1 MHIPL
6 YKMSKDE
13 LEKIL
18 KGRINGEFEGEG
30 NQKRLRDEL
39 KAVHE
44 MIRPILDKH
53 GIYGY
58 DRSKYHGFAQSLY
71 YRIRNESGIEVMRI
85 AEMRISYFKYVH
97 RLDEKILREIA
108 EVVTGF
114 LPY

>member
-1 MHIPL
+1 
-6 YKMSKDE
+6 MSKDE

-58 DRSKYHGFAQSLY
+58 DRGKYHGFAQSLY
-71 YRIRNESGIEVMRI
+71 YRIRNKSRIEVMRI
-85 AEMRISYFKYVH
+85 AEMRISYFKHVH
-97 RLDEKILREIA
+97 RLDEEILKEIA
-108 EVVTGF
+108 QTIVSSLF
-114 LPY
+114 PF